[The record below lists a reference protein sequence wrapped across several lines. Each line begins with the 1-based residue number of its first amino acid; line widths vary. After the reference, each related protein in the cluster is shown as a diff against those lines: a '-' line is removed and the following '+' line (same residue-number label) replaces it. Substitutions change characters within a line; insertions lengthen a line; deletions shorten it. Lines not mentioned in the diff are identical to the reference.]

1 MSEQPKVEGRD
12 GPGAGGRGYGVWG
25 AVALAVVA
33 AGLALYL
40 QGGGA
45 GKGAATP
52 AAMASP
58 ALKGLNTGEMA
69 AFLINPAP
77 PEVPKVAFKDADGK
91 EFALEAWRGKVV
103 LLNLWA
109 TWCVPCR
116 KEMPELDKL
125 KAELGGRDFDV
136 IALATD
142 RGGLEKPRKFWSDNG
157 IKQLGLFTD
166 SSDAQ
171 HALSIIGLPTT
182 LLIDRTGHEIGRL
195 IGPAEWASP
204 EAKALLQAAIKG

>member
-1 MSEQPKVEGRD
+1 MSGKSKIEG
-12 GPGAGGRGYGVWG
+12 GNLGGRGYGVW
-25 AVALAVVA
+25 AAIALAALA
-33 AGLALYL
+33 ASSALYL

-45 GKGAATP
+45 GKGGAQPAGAAAT
-52 AAMASP
+52 

-69 AFLINPAP
+69 AFLINDAP
-77 PEVPKVAFKDADGK
+77 PLVPAVTFKDADGK
-91 EFALEAWRGKVV
+91 ELHLEAWRGKVV

-116 KEMPELDKL
+116 KEMPALDKL
-125 KAELGGRDFDV
+125 KAELGGKDFDV
-136 IALATD
+136 VALSTD
-142 RGGLEKPRKFWSDNG
+142 RGGIEKPRKFWGDTG
-157 IKQLGLFTD
+157 IKTLALYLD
-166 SSDAQ
+166 SNDAQ
-171 HALSIIGLPTT
+171 HGLSVIGLPTT